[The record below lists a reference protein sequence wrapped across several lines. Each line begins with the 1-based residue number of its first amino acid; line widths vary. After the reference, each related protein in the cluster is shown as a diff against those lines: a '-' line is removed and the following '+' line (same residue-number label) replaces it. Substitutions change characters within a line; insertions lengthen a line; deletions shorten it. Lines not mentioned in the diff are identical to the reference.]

1 MIQYNKKKTVLGQHE
16 EEYIMYKYNIIVDE
30 ITKKIQDHELISG
43 VKLPSIRQLA
53 ENFNCSKQTVSQA
66 LKVLENQHFI
76 YSKHK
81 SVYYVVDKLFKE
93 NKEDNN
99 VFDFKN
105 ASPNWA
111 DFPYSDFQHCINR
124 AFDIYQ
130 KNLFNYNLY
139 NGLSSL
145 IKVVQS
151 LLYNSQVFSKE
162 KNIFITS
169 GVQQAL
175 NILCLMPFPNKNK
188 IILIEEPTYPKIIEL
203 IKLYNLPFTTVKR
216 ENKKIKFEEIE
227 NIFSKYDIKFFY
239 ITSRFQNPLGFSLSK
254 KEKIKLLKL
263 ANKYD
268 IYIVEDDYLSDFD
281 NDLKN
286 DPLYSLDM
294 NNRVIYLKSF
304 SKIMF
309 TGLRIG
315 VPVIP
320 DQLSTVFK
328 SHKLN
333 ADISSSIFSQAALEI
348 YISSGMYKRH
358 LINIRKSYTEKTK
371 IFIDTVKK
379 HPICERLEYLPP
391 ESLKTHIKLPKSI
404 DEKKLIERC
413 KLDNI
418 FLIESRDYYFESTKN
433 PNYYLFIELS
443 NIPYSNIEIGINL
456 LLDNL
461 EKSFS

>member
-1 MIQYNKKKTVLGQHE
+1 
-16 EEYIMYKYNIIVDE
+16 
-30 ITKKIQDHELISG
+30 
-43 VKLPSIRQLA
+43 
-53 ENFNCSKQTVSQA
+53 
-66 LKVLENQHFI
+66 
-76 YSKHK
+76 
-81 SVYYVVDKLFKE
+81 
-93 NKEDNN
+93 
-99 VFDFKN
+99 
-105 ASPNWA
+105 
-111 DFPYSDFQHCINR
+111 
-124 AFDIYQ
+124 
-130 KNLFNYNLY
+130 
-139 NGLSSL
+139 
-145 IKVVQS
+145 
-151 LLYNSQVFSKE
+151 
-162 KNIFITS
+162 
-169 GVQQAL
+169 
-175 NILCLMPFPNKNK
+175 MPFPNNNK

-216 ENKKIKFEEIE
+216 ENKKINFEEIE

-309 TGLRIG
+309 PGLRIG

>member
-1 MIQYNKKKTVLGQHE
+1 
-16 EEYIMYKYNIIVDE
+16 MYKYNMIVDT
-30 ITKKIQDHELISG
+30 ISRKIKNNELHSG
-43 VKLPSIRQLA
+43 EKLDSIRQLA
-53 ENFNCSKQTVSQA
+53 IEFNCSKQTVSQA
-66 LKVLENQHFI
+66 LKILESQHII
-76 YSKHK
+76 YSKEK
-81 SVYYVVDKLFKE
+81 SGYYVINNLHKE
-93 NKEDNN
+93 NIEDYNI
-99 VFDFKN
+99 FDFKN
-105 ASPNWA
+105 ASPNLA
-111 DFPYSDFQHCINR
+111 NFPYYDFQHCVNK
-124 AFDIYQ
+124 AFDIY
-130 KNLFNYNLY
+130 KKDLFSYDAS
-139 NGLSSL
+139 NGMSTL
-145 IKVVQS
+145 IKVIQNRLS
-151 LLYNSQVFSKE
+151 ESQIFTK
-162 KNIFITS
+162 KDNIFITT

-175 NILCLMPFPNKNK
+175 NILSIMPFPNNNK

-216 ENKKIKFEEIE
+216 ENKKLNFEEIE
-227 NIFSKYDIKFFY
+227 NIFSKYYIKFFY

-254 KEKIKLLKL
+254 EEKIKLLKL

-268 IYIVEDDYLSDFD
+268 VYIVEDDYLSDFD

-309 TGLRIG
+309 PGLRIG
-315 VPVIP
+315 VSVIP

-456 LLDNL
+456 LLDYL